1 MWTSFDFAA
10 PLSLAFGLVVLLT
23 AWLPLVLRRLPLSL
37 PIIAVGIG
45 YVAYPTSR
53 LVPPADVV
61 FNQRSFEHL
70 TEFVI
75 LIALMGSGL
84 RIQRVLTW
92 GRWQAPLRLL
102 AIAMPLT
109 IGCIAL
115 LCGTIGGLPWASAL
129 LVAAA
134 LAPTDPV
141 LAAEIQ
147 VGAPGQEEGG
157 EARFSLTSEAG
168 LNDGLAFPFVT
179 LAIALAAAPENFN
192 LGWWLGFELVWK
204 VLCGLC
210 IGVMAGRVFGWF
222 SFKLPHIELSK
233 TGDGLVAVGMTF
245 IAYGITELL
254 HGNGFIAVFVA
265 AITLRA
271 ADRSHGFHSDME
283 GFSEQIERMLMVV
296 VMIIFGGT
304 IAAGA
309 LNTLS
314 PADFG
319 IGLIVLLIIRPATA
333 WTSLAGVA
341 LPGSA
346 RNLVSFFGIR
356 GLGTFYYMAYASG
369 QHFFPQM
376 ERLVALTSFVV
387 LASIILHGMSSGP
400 LMFWVDRRRGRTQ
413 LRKAGKVERP
423 SED

>member
-1 MWTSFDFAA
+1 MWTSFDFPAF
-10 PLSLAFGLVVLLT
+10 LSLAFGLVVLLT

-53 LVPPADVV
+53 LALPADGV

-84 RIQRVLTW
+84 RIQRILSW

-102 AIAMPLT
+102 TIAMPLT
-109 IGCIAL
+109 IVCITL
-115 LCGTIGGLPWASAL
+115 LCGTIGGFPWASAL
-129 LVAAA
+129 LIAAA

-147 VGAPGQEEGG
+147 VGPPGQDEGG

-168 LNDGLAFPFVT
+168 LNDGLAFPFVA
-179 LAIALAAAPENFN
+179 LAIALAVAPENFN
-192 LGWWLGFELVWK
+192 LAWWLGIDLAWK
-204 VLCGLC
+204 VVCGLC
-210 IGVMAGRVFGWF
+210 IGALAGRVFGWL
-222 SFKLPHIELSK
+222 SFRLPRVELSK

-245 IAYGITELL
+245 IAYGVTELL

-271 ADRSHGFHSDME
+271 ADRGHGFHSDME
-283 GFSEQIERMLMVV
+283 GFSEQVERMLMVV

-304 IAAGA
+304 LAAGA
-309 LNTLS
+309 LSTLS
-314 PADFG
+314 WLDVG
-319 IGLIVLLIIRPATA
+319 IGLLILLVVRPATA
-333 WTSLAGVA
+333 LISLAGIA

-346 RNLVSFFGIR
+346 RNLISFFGIR
-356 GLGTFYYMAYASG
+356 GLGTLFYMAYASG
-369 QHFFPQM
+369 QHVFPQM
-376 ERLVALTSFVV
+376 DRLVALTSFVV

-400 LMFWVDRRRGRTQ
+400 LMFWVDRRRGRT
-413 LRKAGKVERP
+413 RARV
-423 SED
+423 ST